1 MATKNK
7 IFTETDFNKKKQLF
21 TSQDFEK
28 VVVNEKDSKN
38 KPITS
43 KLRIWLWSFSIIAI
57 IFIVI
62 FCMKNSF
69 SDEKLIIEA
78 DEKVESLDT
87 TFAQKIDDIT
97 DFEDKITE
105 ETVVIV
111 QNVADEKTKL
121 VNVAED
127 ADQPIVTE
135 KQDSFETNTSIHSI
149 ETVYDKSLDV
159 IDNLEE
165 KALRTIRG
173 DFGNGKERKEKL
185 GSEYSVIQNKVN
197 EMYREGLVR
206 QF

>member
-1 MATKNK
+1 MASEK
-7 IFTETDFNKKKQLF
+7 IRTSHQKAKKDLKVAEIVYYSIGGLALLVGLVF
-21 TSQDFEK
+21 SVFGIILLNPVKENFENHPLKIAQDAFFG
-28 VVVNEKDSKN
+28 
-38 KPITS
+38 
-43 KLRIWLWSFSIIAI
+43 WL
-57 IFIVI
+57 
-62 FCMKNSF
+62 K
-69 SDEKLIIEA
+69 
-78 DEKVESLDT
+78 LDT

-149 ETVYDKSLDV
+149 ETVYDKSLGV
-159 IDNLEE
+159 IDSLEE